1 MPPSRS
7 SHIGWEKFA
16 TGPFSLPSELAQRK
30 RYVSRK
36 ADLNPRFSPRLRAS
50 LLDVGRIRDRRRAL
64 FERGLMMWNVG
75 RSARRVLLN
84 PGAFA
89 LAVIKSFRA
98 NQGVLLAGAVAYYT
112 LLSLVPVLIIVLI
125 ALSHIFAEE
134 RLLIT
139 LQEYLGFVV
148 PGQSDALVEE
158 LRTFLTHREVV
169 GGVLLVTML
178 FFSALAFTVLENAMS
193 VIFFHRVAIRRRHFL
208 VSAVM
213 PYIFILFLGLGL
225 LVTTIVSSVLQFVGT
240 RNITVW
246 GQAPILFS

>member
-1 MPPSRS
+1 MRMC
-7 SHIGWEKFA
+7 GGA
-16 TGPFSLPSELAQRK
+16 
-30 RYVSRK
+30 
-36 ADLNPRFSPRLRAS
+36 
-50 LLDVGRIRDRRRAL
+50 RDRQRAL
-64 FERGLMMWNVG
+64 FERGLTMWNVG
-75 RSARRVLLN
+75 RRARRVLLN
-84 PGAFA
+84 PGAFT

-125 ALSHIFAEE
+125 ALSHVFAEE

-139 LQEYLGFVV
+139 LREYLGFVV

-193 VIFFHRVAIRRRHFL
+193 VIFFHRVVIRRRHFL

-213 PYIFILFLGLGL
+213 PYVFILFLGLGL
-225 LVTTIVSSVLQFVGT
+225 MIVTLVSGALQAMSL
-240 RNITVW
+240 W
-246 GQAPILFS
+246 GIELFGAWHSLG